1 MVAGCV
7 LSATGIVFARFLL
20 VASPSFA
27 GLSVV
32 LAVAGLG
39 FGIAVVPLTSAVLGH
54 VPAQRSGMAASTTNT
69 ARQLGSVVG
78 VAALGAIVNGF
89 LTHDFTRSLQT
100 QGASKDLIDYILGL
114 IETGG
119 SDARN
124 IDLAHP
130 PEIIK
135 ALVDAAASAFRT
147 GMHVALLVSAALILV
162 AAVATA
168 LVPGRRM
175 APSTELD

>member
-1 MVAGCV
+1 MITGCL
-7 LSATGIVFARFLL
+7 LSAAGIVIARYLL
-20 VASPSFA
+20 VTSPPFA

-32 LAVAGLG
+32 LALAGLG

-54 VPAQRSGMAASTTNT
+54 VPAERSGMAASTTNT

-89 LTHDFTRSLQT
+89 LTHDFTSTLRARGTGQ
-100 QGASKDLIDYILGL
+100 QVIDYILGL

-124 IDLAHP
+124 IDIAHP

-135 ALVDAAASAFRT
+135 DLVDAAAAAFRT

-162 AAVATA
+162 AALATA

-175 APSTELD
+175 APSAELD

>member
-1 MVAGCV
+1 M
-7 LSATGIVFARFLL
+7 
-20 VASPSFA
+20 
-27 GLSVV
+27 
-32 LAVAGLG
+32 
-39 FGIAVVPLTSAVLGH
+39 PLTSAVLGH

-89 LTHDFTRSLQT
+89 LTHDFTRSLQA
-100 QGASKDLIDYILGL
+100 QGAGKDVIDYILGL

-135 ALVDAAASAFRT
+135 SLVDAAAAAFRT

-175 APSTELD
+175 APSAELD